1 VFGSRRRSP
10 SGALSRKLLVVL
22 ASLLLVGGLAA
33 VPTGSA
39 NSGGATNENGQNSSS
54 DEEGSGDS
62 DCQGDEGNQGKG
74 DAVAHQSKSDSE
86 NGEDTSCAEDNDA
99 DDQSNATEDN
109 DADDQQGATE
119 DNDADDQP
127 GAAED
132 NDADDHAGAPADN
145 DADDAHGPA
154 GPTGTSG
161 TLGTNTT
168 GGCPTV
174 FSARIQLHHV
184 RQLHIVKAK
193 VTVNGRKV
201 KTLRGRRAVRKA
213 FTISGLP
220 PSRVT
225 VRIKGLERS
234 GRHHRGAR
242 IFNDCPRTKRRHA
255 PRRGRL

>member
-1 VFGSRRRSP
+1 MTVLAGV
-10 SGALSRKLLVVL
+10 LLVL
-22 ASLLLVGGLAA
+22 GLAA
-33 VPTGSA
+33 VPTVLA
-39 NSGGATNENGQNSSS
+39 KKGGNGN
-54 DEEGSGDS
+54 GHG
-62 DCQGDEGNQGKG
+62 DCQGVNNGGSPNNNGNHGN
-74 DAVAHQSKSDSE
+74 H
-86 NGEDTSCAEDNDA
+86 NGYTCPPTGASGTSGPSGN
-99 DDQSNATEDN
+99 NGPNTGN
-109 DADDQQGATE
+109 GVNGAGGTG
-119 DNDADDQP
+119 N
-127 GAAED
+127 
-132 NDADDHAGAPADN
+132 
-145 DADDAHGPA
+145 
-154 GPTGTSG
+154 GTSG

-174 FSARIQLHHV
+174 FSARIRLHHV
-184 RQLHIVKAK
+184 RQLHIVKAT